1 MPVTSLISLS
11 QSLKEYSLPDDL
23 LDNYFLCK
31 SSKQIV
37 CKIGKKWFKVNM
49 CLADQIFWFNLFF
62 HDEIQCFSQ
71 WQCEISDFISFLESF
86 LFLLFL
92 WFLLFLFLKFFIIS
106 TKFDKSYG
114 YTYHK
119 NGIAFFMTLVKWPK
133 RSKIWFSKSI
143 FNVENHWNLSKKNCW
158 RISI

>member
-1 MPVTSLISLS
+1 MVPNVSDKRIQNLSLNCQSFLWFLFSLS
-11 QSLKEYSLPDDL
+11 QSLKEYLLPGDL

-49 CLADQIFWFNLFF
+49 CWADQIFWFNLFF

-71 WQCEISDFISFLESF
+71 WHCEISDFISFLESF

-92 WFLLFLFLKFFIIS
+92 WFLRFFLLP
-106 TKFDKSYG
+106 
-114 YTYHK
+114 
-119 NGIAFFMTLVKWPK
+119 GIYILQKIRNYAKPK
-133 RSKIWFSKSI
+133 I
-143 FNVENHWNLSKKNCW
+143 
-158 RISI
+158 